1 MFNNIPPITRNLI
14 ILNIVVYVVTN
25 FFLYGLHRPE
35 LYSIL
40 SAFYPGS
47 PNFESW
53 QIITHMFMHAP
64 FDDGSGILHILF
76 NMFTLF
82 SFGPILEQ
90 SLGDKKYLI
99 LYFLSGLGA
108 FVLFNLWNFIEI
120 QQLTQ
125 TLESFGVDPSDI
137 YQQADFNYTGNVFF
151 SNKTPETFALSE
163 ELFKSLRTPMLGASG
178 AIFGVI
184 AAFATLYP
192 EARIGIMFIPIPVKV
207 KYVLPIVVIGSIY
220 LGVTSSGDGIAHL
233 AHVGGAIVGFILA
246 KIWKKHLYRFN

>member
-1 MFNNIPPITRNLI
+1 MFNNIPPITRNI
-14 ILNIVVYVVTN
+14 IIINIVVYVVTN
-25 FFLYGLHRPE
+25 FFLYALNNPQ
-35 LYSIL
+35 LYNLL
-40 SAFYPGS
+40 SAFYPSS
-47 PNFESW
+47 PNFKSW
-53 QIITHMFMHAP
+53 QIVTHMFMHAP
-64 FDDGSGILHILF
+64 FEGGVGIMHILF

-108 FVLFNLWNFIEI
+108 FFLFNLWNFVEVE
-120 QQLTQ
+120 QLKAS
-125 TLESFGVDPSDI
+125 LESFGFDI
-137 YQQADFNYTGNVFF
+137 TSYMAGDSVKFKGDSVAVLTQQGLVKD
-151 SNKTPETFALSE
+151 
-163 ELFKSLRTPMLGASG
+163 LRNILTTPMLGASG

-192 EARIGIMFIPIPVKV
+192 DAKIGIMFIPIPVKV

-220 LGVTSSGDGIAHL
+220 LGISGNGGGIAHL

-246 KIWKKHLYRFN
+246 RIWRKHLYRFN

>member
-14 ILNIVVYVVTN
+14 IINVVVFIASFLLPQLND
-25 FFLYGLHRPE
+25 
-35 LYSIL
+35 IL
-40 SAFYPGS
+40 AAYYPFS
-47 PNFESW
+47 PNFKSW
-53 QIITHMFMHAP
+53 QIITHMFMH
-64 FDDGSGILHILF
+64 GSFMHILF

-108 FVLFNLWNFIEI
+108 FFLYNVWNFVEY
-120 QQLTQ
+120 QQIYSQ
-125 TLESFGVDPSDI
+125 LESLGFNVSGYISNPESFINTKVSSSTNELIEKLNPIIFGRMV
-137 YQQADFNYTGNVFF
+137 
-151 SNKTPETFALSE
+151 
-163 ELFKSLRTPMLGASG
+163 GASG

-192 EARIGIMFIPIPVKV
+192 EAKIGIMFIPIPVKV

-220 LGVTSSGDGIAHL
+220 LGVSGNGGGIAHL

-246 KIWKKHLYRFN
+246 RIWRKHLYRFN

>member
-1 MFNNIPPITRNLI
+1 MFNNIPPITRNII
-14 ILNIVVYVVTN
+14 ILNIIIYIVAN
-25 FFLYGLHRPE
+25 FFYYQLENAQLYN
-35 LYSIL
+35 YL
-40 SAFYPGS
+40 SAFYPSS
-47 PNFESW
+47 PNFRSW
-53 QIITHMFMHAP
+53 QIVTHMFMHAP
-64 FDDGSGILHILF
+64 LEGSGFLHILF

-108 FVLFNLWNFIEI
+108 FFLFNLWNFIEI
-120 QQLTQ
+120 EQIKSG
-125 TLESFGVDPSDI
+125 LENFGFDVNS
-137 YQQADFNYTGNVFF
+137 YLNGNSVQIKGDSALVFEQKELLEKLKSIV
-151 SNKTPETFALSE
+151 SN
-163 ELFKSLRTPMLGASG
+163 PMLGASG

-192 EARIGIMFIPIPVKV
+192 DAKIGIMFIPIPVKV

-220 LGVTSSGDGIAHL
+220 LGVTGNAGGIAHL